1 MARKDAPVLT
11 IALQMR
17 EAVGY
22 LAALASRSDLDAIA
36 RKLLGVH
43 IDLGAEIDAR
53 IDEARAGPARRN
65 PASKLSRH

>member
-1 MARKDAPVLT
+1 MARKTVPALT

-22 LAALASRSDLDAIA
+22 LAALASRSELDAIA

-43 IDLGAEIDAR
+43 LDLGAEIAALTDEQTAPGRRDA
-53 IDEARAGPARRN
+53 
-65 PASKLSRH
+65 ASKFSRH